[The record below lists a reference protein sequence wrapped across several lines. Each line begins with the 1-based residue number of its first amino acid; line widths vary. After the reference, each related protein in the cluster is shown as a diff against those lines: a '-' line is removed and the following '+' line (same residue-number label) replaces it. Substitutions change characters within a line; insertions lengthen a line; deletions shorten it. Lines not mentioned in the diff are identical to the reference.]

1 MEHEVI
7 AITPELEA
15 KCKAWAVKNDSV
27 AVRKQQMQSAA
38 GYIRRANSA
47 MTEELRKVYLTK
59 ALEILESNQ

>member
-1 MEHEVI
+1 MNTI

-15 KCKAWAVKNDSV
+15 QCKAWAEENDSV
-27 AVRKQQMQSAA
+27 EMRKRQMKCAA

-47 MTEELRKVYLTK
+47 MTDDLRKAYLAK

>member
-15 KCKAWAVKNDSV
+15 KCKAWAVENDSV
-27 AVRKQQMQSAA
+27 EVRKQQMQSAA

-47 MTEELRKVYLTK
+47 MTEELRKAYLAK